1 MKRKIERHFYGINS
15 NEVVFEYAE
24 GVSQSDRSKLAVQVQ
39 TIDVHCKDVGS
50 CVPKS

>member
-1 MKRKIERHFYGINS
+1 MAYTATK
-15 NEVVFEYAE
+15 VVFESAEE